1 MLMLQVLSEHSIEWP
16 ATGPWEIQ
24 APPLSVRVEIEPAV
38 ARRRANGYLGLHV
51 GMALLA
57 NNPRLLVRHRPHWR
71 FDIDL
76 QLPQVGKVATLGVV
90 EVDATTGE
98 VTALADSVITELQER
113 ADVIATRLAPTA
125 APAG

>member
-1 MLMLQVLSEHSIEWP
+1 MLQVLSEHAMEWP

-24 APPLSVRVEIEPAV
+24 APPLSVRVEIAPAV

-57 NNPRLLVRHRPHWR
+57 NNPRLLVRQRPQWR

-76 QLPQVGKVATLGVV
+76 QLPQVGKVATLGVI
-90 EVDATTGE
+90 EVDATTGD
-98 VTALADSVITELQER
+98 VLALADAVITDLQER
-113 ADVIATRLAPTA
+113 ADVIATRLTPAA
-125 APAG
+125 APVG